1 MLCAL
6 PKCKVI
12 NFLTSCADQNPER
25 QVTFSANCRN
35 ARNHRVAASDVDF
48 GLRLGRQLM
57 VISHRYR
64 SSEIVDLDSGTLLE
78 LGTRLDADE
87 SSATADMVTATSR
100 MTTYRRPSL
109 RRVRPSK
116 TNPQM
121 MARLK
126 TAISNSKPRS
136 SSHPCLIQDLH
147 RVTILMGNSNH
158 KTHPSTSTM

>member
-64 SSEIVDLDSGTLLE
+64 YRSSEIVYLDSGTLLE

-87 SSATADMVTATSR
+87 SPATADMVTATSR
-100 MTTYRRPSL
+100 MTAYRRPSQ
-109 RRVRPSK
+109 RRVGTWK

-121 MARLK
+121 MARLQ

-136 SSHPCLIQDLH
+136 SSHPCLIF
-147 RVTILMGNSNH
+147 
-158 KTHPSTSTM
+158 KTFTG